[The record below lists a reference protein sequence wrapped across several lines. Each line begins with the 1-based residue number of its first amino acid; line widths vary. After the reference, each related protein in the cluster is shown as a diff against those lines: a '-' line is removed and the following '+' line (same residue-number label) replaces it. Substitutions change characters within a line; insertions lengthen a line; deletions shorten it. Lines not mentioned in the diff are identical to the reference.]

1 MLGMGN
7 KWPNCLTKFEGPDP
21 DYYCAKGYAICN
33 PDPRGITR
41 SDGNITMIGSQEANV
56 VMILLNGLQN
66 KNSVMEKRLLLE
78 HHI

>member
-7 KWPNCLTKFEGPDP
+7 KWSSCLTKFEGPDP
-21 DYYCAKGYAICN
+21 DYWYVKGYAVCN
-33 PDPRGITR
+33 PDPRGITLSER
-41 SDGNITMIGSQEANV
+41 NITMIGSQEAFV

-66 KNSVMEKRLLLE
+66 KNGVMEKRLLLE